1 MVKLWKQVR
10 VNYYRGLGFVWEK
23 VTGGNRPHNYL
34 AITVIKNQG
43 LKVPED
49 ITVIGFT
56 NSNIPGLFNLTLW
69 TIRLPAFEMG
79 YVATELLV
87 QIIENKGRLPNLKPG
102 YCKQNLLSGIHRC
115 C

>member
-10 VNYYRGLGFVWEK
+10 VNYNEAWELYGK
-23 VTGGNRPHNYL
+23 KSQA
-34 AITVIKNQG
+34 AIGRITTWALTAIKNQG

-87 QIIENKGRLPNLKPG
+87 QIIENKGRLPNLKPK